1 MLNELPPRSES
12 IKESYIP
19 VGAARS
25 KTGLYVASFV
35 VNQYSSEIISIDV
48 LYAANAKKEPA
59 ALLPKFTEESA
70 TPTGSRISVAKLL
83 DVVNELYPDI
93 LPEDVLKHYGHNQ
106 RPDGKL
112 GESVLYS
119 SRGNLDSEYLELA
132 KDPEGNLI
140 ELDEMVRD
148 AAEKAGFVYKRNTRR
163 KHTPANAVPWQM
175 FVKGIDNE
183 LDNYGDY
190 TYVTSN
196 VDFCIRHLRSISPLA
211 ISFFIESGK
220 NGAIIG
226 VVIYFQFQNGRMNFM
241 GRRFDT
247 LAFPGGCLRC
257 FTLSY
262 DDGVIQDRHLA
273 ELFRHYGLKCSFNL
287 NSALLG
293 ASDIWPNY
301 NGKPLDVSKIQ
312 PEELQ
317 SVYATH
323 EICGHGLYHSSL
335 ESIGAPLAMYEIV
348 EDKRR
353 LEALAGKPLNVFAYP
368 YGRFDSRVV
377 EQLRLAGYQ
386 GARTVNATHDF
397 QIPENFLT
405 WNPTCHHADPMLME
419 LAKRFV
425 DDGEDNAAKTTPKLF
440 YVWGHAYELDGDGN
454 WAVMDELAMFLYQ
467 HREKIWFATNGEII
481 DYITAYRRLETST
494 DGSFLHN
501 PSALDVTIRTN
512 GSFVTIPAGQTVAIR
527 E

>member
-1 MLNELPPRSES
+1 
-12 IKESYIP
+12 
-19 VGAARS
+19 
-25 KTGLYVASFV
+25 
-35 VNQYSSEIISIDV
+35 
-48 LYAANAKKEPA
+48 
-59 ALLPKFTEESA
+59 
-70 TPTGSRISVAKLL
+70 
-83 DVVNELYPDI
+83 
-93 LPEDVLKHYGHNQ
+93 
-106 RPDGKL
+106 
-112 GESVLYS
+112 
-119 SRGNLDSEYLELA
+119 
-132 KDPEGNLI
+132 
-140 ELDEMVRD
+140 
-148 AAEKAGFVYKRNTRR
+148 
-163 KHTPANAVPWQM
+163 
-175 FVKGIDNE
+175 
-183 LDNYGDY
+183 
-190 TYVTSN
+190 
-196 VDFCIRHLRSISPLA
+196 
-211 ISFFIESGK
+211 
-220 NGAIIG
+220 
-226 VVIYFQFQNGRMNFM
+226 M

-293 ASDIWPNY
+293 ASDTWPNY

-353 LEALAGKPLNVFAYP
+353 LEALAGKPLKVFAYP

-405 WNPTCHHADPMLME
+405 WDPTCHHADPMLME

-425 DDGEDNAAKTTPKLF
+425 DDGEDNAAKTTPRLF

-481 DYITAYRRLETST
+481 DYVTAYRRLETST
-494 DGSFLHN
+494 DGSFLRN

-512 GSFVTIPAGQTVAIR
+512 GSFVTIPAGQTVAIS